1 MAYLIAGHGGE
12 TPYNIEKTEEAQKK
26 RNEKQ
31 KKTFTVPPG
40 CTIVVHKHP
49 YELSYEYYDMTKKLL
64 SLPKEVINN
73 PVQHKYEIINKLGS
87 VVFYEAGEECPYFT
101 YTTVSCFPSEQPYV
115 KCYGRIG
122 SGVNN
127 LMEMKDQYDR
137 TNISLVRKIRYKD
150 TLINYDNLDLTSDAL
165 KEFSFDEIIEL
176 LSYMYRYSV
185 YPTQAQVVTYIRE
198 NISHFYTTIHRN
210 RSGSTN
216 RLNDLKREM
225 IKEILRGITNQTFVN
240 PTQEFLCKEFPGVYY
255 NFVCRYTEGTFG
267 INHYNRSLGKSQTT
281 RNTLLY
287 SKPKPKL
294 LRHPVFNINEENEE
308 NQSNEDPSITNR
320 LQIINERQNNI
331 TKRKNRTV
339 NLLKTRISEAELKR
353 KKNIKNFYM
362 NPKYVSNKKE
372 GLSNLY
378 NEYALE
384 NAYYRNSGINMPKN
398 ELDRYIQRFKY
409 YEFLTNFKP
418 ASNHTNSVYTKQN
431 GKWVKQGGTRKRK

>member
-1 MAYLIAGHGGE
+1 
-12 TPYNIEKTEEAQKK
+12 
-26 RNEKQ
+26 
-31 KKTFTVPPG
+31 
-40 CTIVVHKHP
+40 
-49 YELSYEYYDMTKKLL
+49 MTNKLL

-87 VVFYEAGEECPYFT
+87 VVFYEEGEECPYFE
-101 YTTVSCFPSEQPYV
+101 YTTVSCFPSEQPYI
-115 KCYGRIG
+115 KCYGRFG

-150 TLINYDNLDLTSDAL
+150 KLINYDNLDLTSDAL

-225 IKEILRGITNQTFVN
+225 IKEILRGITKQTFVN

-281 RNTLLY
+281 RNTLRY
-287 SKPKPKL
+287 SAPKPIV
-294 LRHPVFNINEENEE
+294 RAPAFNINTNT
-308 NQSNEDPSITNR
+308 NTTPVPGWIIQSNEDSSKSIRYNR
-320 LQIINERQNNI
+320 
-331 TKRKNRTV
+331 
-339 NLLKTRISEAELKR
+339 
-353 KKNIKNFYM
+353 
-362 NPKYVSNKKE
+362 
-372 GLSNLY
+372 
-378 NEYALE
+378 
-384 NAYYRNSGINMPKN
+384 
-398 ELDRYIQRFKY
+398 
-409 YEFLTNFKP
+409 
-418 ASNHTNSVYTKQN
+418 
-431 GKWVKQGGTRKRK
+431 